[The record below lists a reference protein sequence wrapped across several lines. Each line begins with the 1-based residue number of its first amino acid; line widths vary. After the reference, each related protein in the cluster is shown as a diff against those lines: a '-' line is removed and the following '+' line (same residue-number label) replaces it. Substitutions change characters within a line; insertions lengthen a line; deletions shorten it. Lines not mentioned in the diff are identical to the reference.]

1 MKNSEQR
8 IIDGLNEEQ
17 KDAVTAPRQN
27 ILVLAGAGTGK
38 TRVLVSRIAYL
49 IEHCGVDSNRILAV
63 TFTNKAAREMRER
76 LIGILGEYSVRRLWA
91 YTFHTASSHILR
103 NFADEA
109 GLTRNFTII
118 DTADQLAL
126 VKRVM
131 QDLNLPSDICVNGI
145 RYNARN
151 YLQEI
156 MDEKSRGHRPGMEE
170 NCILPCFYDVYA
182 LYQARCDKSDQ
193 VDFEELILRTCEL
206 IENKPQVRKYI
217 RLKFQEILVDEFQ
230 DTSSLQY
237 RWLKLVSGAENLD
250 PGRYPA
256 NVLIVGDDDQSI
268 YGWRGAAVENMFYF
282 QKEFAP
288 VKLVKLV
295 QNYRSTKAILSNAN
309 SLIKNNCKH
318 VAEKTLVTSNTDA
331 TTVKLMSSYDSSE
344 EAEDI
349 ARTIRKL
356 IDNLKR
362 DPSDIA
368 VLYRTNA
375 QSRMIEKALVE
386 QGIDYNIYGG
396 ARFFD
401 REEIK
406 NALAYLR
413 LIVNPEDNISF
424 GRIVNVPSRKIGK
437 VTLGKIEALRHEF
450 GISMFKAAEMYA
462 QKNKSRALQN
472 FIELIRGFSAKVAE
486 IPKDMN
492 DIVCFLEHVIED
504 SGLGAYYRE
513 KSAMEDGD
521 SSNDRFENIEELIS
535 DISGRDYDELSE
547 QGADFADDVPEKGI
561 GDLNPEN
568 TGDNMMSGDNNSEH
582 TINDF
587 LQIYLSSAA
596 LMPSSELLKSEESSA
611 VNLMTIHCSKGL
623 EFGTVF
629 IAGFE
634 KGLLPLERYSSMK
647 TDQNAHIEE
656 ERRLAYVAITRAR
669 ELLFLSCAEMHSSYD
684 GQYRTGPSRFTYELD
699 MDTIDTDMDFLD
711 V

>member
-17 KDAVTAPRQN
+17 REVVTAQRQN

-49 IEHCGVDSNRILAV
+49 VEHCGVDSNRILAV

-76 LIGILGEYSVRRLWA
+76 LIGLLGEYSVRRLWA

-103 NFADEA
+103 NFAEEA

-118 DTADQLAL
+118 DTSDQLAL

-131 QDLNLPSDICVNGI
+131 QDLNLPADICVNGI
-145 RYNARN
+145 RYNSRN
-151 YLQEI
+151 YLQKI
-156 MDEKSRGHRPGMEE
+156 MDEKSRGHRPGMEGSS
-170 NCILPCFYDVYA
+170 ILPCFYDVYA
-182 LYQARCDKSDQ
+182 LYQTRCDKSDQ

-206 IENKPQVRKYI
+206 IESNPQVRHYI

-237 RWLKLVSGAENLD
+237 RWLKLVSGIENLD
-250 PGRYPA
+250 SGKHPA

-282 QKEFAP
+282 QKEFSP

-309 SLIKNNCKH
+309 SLIKNNSKH
-318 VAEKTLVTSNTDA
+318 VAEKTLITRNPDA
-331 TTVKLMSSYDSSE
+331 TMVKLMESYDSSD
-344 EAEDI
+344 EADEI
-349 ARTIRKL
+349 AKIIRKL
-356 IDNLKR
+356 IDNLKK
-362 DPSDIA
+362 DPSEIA

-375 QSRMIEKALVE
+375 QSRMIEKAMVE
-386 QGIDYNIYGG
+386 YGVDYNIYGG

-406 NALAYLR
+406 NTLAYLR

-424 GRIVNVPSRKIGK
+424 NRIVNVPSRKIGK
-437 VTLGKIEALRHEF
+437 VTLGKIEALRREF

-462 QKNKSRALQN
+462 LKNKSRSLQN
-472 FIELIRGFSAKVAE
+472 FIELIHGFSARVAE
-486 IPKDMN
+486 SPKNMD
-492 DIVCFLEHVIED
+492 DIVRFLESVIED
-504 SGLGAYYRE
+504 SGLGTYYRE
-513 KSAMEDGD
+513 KSAMDDAD
-521 SSNDRFENIEELIS
+521 SSNDRFGNIEELIS
-535 DISGRDYDELSE
+535 DISGRDYDELSD
-547 QGADFADDVPEKGI
+547 QGFDNAGEVLEDGKEISKSRNTDDNSVPENKKMKYTIADFI
-561 GDLNPEN
+561 
-568 TGDNMMSGDNNSEH
+568 
-582 TINDF
+582 
-587 LQIYLSSAA
+587 QIYLSSAA
-596 LMPSSELLKSEESSA
+596 LMPSSELLKSEEDSA

-623 EFGTVF
+623 EFEVVI

-634 KGLLPLERYSSMK
+634 KGLLPLERYSSIK

-656 ERRLAYVAITRAR
+656 ERRLAYVAITRAK
-669 ELLFLSCAEMHSSYD
+669 ELLFLSCANWHSSYD
-684 GQYRTGPSRFTYELD
+684 GQYPTGPSPFTYELD
-699 MDTIDTDMDFLD
+699 SCSIDTDMNFLD
-711 V
+711 A